1 MLHSKKET
9 EKLISDI
16 KKISELIIIDDKKL
30 EKKRKRLFKKIKKDG
45 IESILKKEGDSCED
59 DE

>member
-16 KKISELIIIDDKKL
+16 EKISEFIIIDDKTL
-30 EKKRKRLFKKIKKDG
+30 EKKRKKLFKKIKKDG
-45 IESILKKEGDSCED
+45 IEAILKKEGDSCED